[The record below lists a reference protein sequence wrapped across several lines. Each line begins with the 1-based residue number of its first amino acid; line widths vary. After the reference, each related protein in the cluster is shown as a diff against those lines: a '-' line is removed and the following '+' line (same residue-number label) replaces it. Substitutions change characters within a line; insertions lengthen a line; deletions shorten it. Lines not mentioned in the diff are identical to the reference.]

1 MKWGGLFTMEK
12 CVKCNR
18 SDVNLLETG
27 DLRINH
33 IELVCEECLVKTF
46 EEKIKNE
53 NLVCDECG
61 SKLKVKIDDG
71 IAWFYCDKGEE
82 HTNYGEY
89 LLEPLDPE
97 EDANWF

>member
-1 MKWGGLFTMEK
+1 MDK

-18 SDVNLLETG
+18 SDVELLETG
-27 DLRINH
+27 DLRINY
-33 IELVCEECLVKTF
+33 IGKVCEECLVKSF
-46 EEKIKNE
+46 EEKVEKE

-61 SKLKVKIDDG
+61 AKLKVRIDDD

-82 HTNYGEY
+82 HTDYGEY

-97 EDANWF
+97 EGESGF